1 MEEFFENEL
10 VEKFEKMVENNEEFY
25 FETEEFEEIIIYYL
39 EIGDISYAEMAT
51 NYALKI
57 HPNSIELKTK
67 KFEVLLELE
76 NYTQAKELMEELKES
91 SMENTDFLVCCA
103 KYYSNLGN
111 PRRAIEYCEKALE
124 LEEEEN

>member
-67 KFEVLLELE
+67 KILKITEAPDSIKKL
-76 NYTQAKELMEELKES
+76 YKEIANIVIVS
-91 SMENTDFLVCCA
+91 SMPN
-103 KYYSNLGN
+103 Y
-111 PRRAIEYCEKALE
+111 
-124 LEEEEN
+124 